1 MDAIA
6 ANDAITMEIVRS
18 ALNNISAEMGT
29 AVVRGG
35 YSTSIKEGGD
45 ASNAIFDA
53 AGRLVAQSDSTP
65 LLHLCSLRPSLGEVI
80 KDFPLEQMQDGDVY
94 LTNDPFRGGIHSND
108 ILLFKPLFHEGR
120 PVFFTGTLIHVADV
134 GGMSA
139 GGLPA
144 NATEIYHEG
153 LILPPMRFYEAGVPN
168 RTLISLLTANSRT
181 PDKLMGDLE
190 ALLGGVNVGAARLGA
205 LIGKYGLDRLNRIV
219 DSLIDYAERRTRQE
233 IANLRPGTYEGSFA
247 IDDDGVEQRPGGFV
261 VRVKV
266 TIEGSNF
273 TVDFT
278 GTDRQA
284 RGAIN
289 AAVSQTMSGVLFAL
303 RCLIDPTIPLNDG
316 CYAPVE
322 MVLPPGTLVNPDMP
336 AAVNSRIATIG
347 AITDA
352 ILEAMS
358 GVYPEKAIAASC
370 SVHVS
375 TPTGRDPKTGRP
387 WIFISAINGGGGA
400 RSGKDGVD
408 CAGGPL
414 IIQGFGGAG
423 TPTETLEMEYPILVE
438 RVEMWRDSGGAGKW
452 RGGVGSLRDVRMLED
467 GMLTARI
474 ADRSI
479 FPPRGI
485 GGGSPGVGGKWVI
498 NRGTDSETV
507 LPPKITNHRFK
518 AGDVLTM
525 AGSGGG
531 GVGNPFERDQAEV
544 LADHQEHKLSID
556 AAREHY
562 GVAIVAAPGDEAT
575 ARIDPEETA
584 RLRQAALAGATR
596 S

>member
-1 MDAIA
+1 MDAITS
-6 ANDAITMEIVRS
+6 NDAITMEIVRS

-80 KDFPLEQMQDGDVY
+80 KDFPLETMQDGDVY

-108 ILLFKPLFHEGR
+108 ILLFKPVFHDGR
-120 PVFFTGTLIHVADV
+120 PAFFTGTLIHVADV

-153 LILPPMRFYEAGVPN
+153 LILPPMRFQEAGAPN
-168 RTLISLLTANSRT
+168 RTLVAVLTANSRT

-190 ALLGGVNVGAARLGA
+190 ALLGGVNVGAARLGT
-205 LIGKYGLDRLNRIV
+205 LIAKYGLDRLNRII

-233 IANLRPGTYEGSFA
+233 ISNLRPGTYEGSFA
-247 IDDDGVEQRPGGFV
+247 IDDDGVEVRPGGFV

-266 TIEGSNF
+266 TIEDSKF

-316 CYAPVE
+316 CYAPLE
-322 MVLPPGTLVNPDMP
+322 MVLPPGTLVNPNMP

-358 GVYPEKAIAASC
+358 GVYPEKAVAATC

-375 TPTGRDPKTGRP
+375 TPTGIDPKTGRP

-400 RSGKDGVD
+400 RSGKDGID
-408 CAGGPL
+408 CSGGPL
-414 IIQGFGGAG
+414 IISGFGGAG

-452 RGGVGSLRDVRMLED
+452 RGGVGSRRDVKMLVD

-485 GGGSPGVGGKWVI
+485 HGGSPGIGGNWVI
-498 NRGTDSETV
+498 NRGTPGETI
-507 LPPKITNHRFK
+507 LPPKVTNHPFK

-531 GVGNPFERDQAEV
+531 GVGNPFERDEAEV
-544 LADHQEHKLSID
+544 LNDLQEHKVSI
-556 AAREHY
+556 ASAKEQY
-562 GVAIVAAPGDEAT
+562 GVAIHTDPSDEAVAT
-575 ARIDPEETA
+575 IDADETR
-584 RLRQAALAGATR
+584 RLRQAALEGDAQ

>member
-6 ANDAITMEIVRS
+6 SQDAITMEIVRS
-18 ALNNISAEMGT
+18 ALNAISAEMGT

-80 KDFPLEQMQDGDVY
+80 KDFPLETMRDGDVY

-108 ILLFKPLFHEGR
+108 ILLFKPVFHEGS
-120 PVFFTGTLIHVADV
+120 PAFFTGTLIHVADV

-153 LILPPMRFYEAGVPN
+153 LILPPLRFHEAGVAN
-168 RTLISLLTANSRT
+168 RTLIALLCANSRT

-190 ALLGGVNVGAARLGA
+190 ALLGGVNVGAARLKA
-205 LIGKYGLDRLNRIV
+205 LIAKYGLERLNGIV
-219 DSLIDYAERRTRQE
+219 DGLIEYAERRTRQE
-233 IANLRPGTYEGSFA
+233 IANLRPGSYEGSFA
-247 IDDDGVEQRPGGFV
+247 IDDDGIEVRPGGFV

-266 TIEGSNF
+266 TIEGSRF

-316 CYAPVE
+316 CYAPIE
-322 MVLPPGTLVNPDMP
+322 MVLPPGTLVNPNMP

-352 ILEAMS
+352 ILDAMS
-358 GVYPEKAIAASC
+358 GVYPEKGVAASC

-375 TPTGRDPKTGRP
+375 TPTGLDRKTGRP
-387 WIFISAINGGGGA
+387 WIFIAAINGGGGA
-400 RSGKDGVD
+400 RVGKDGVD

-438 RVEMWRDSGGAGKW
+438 RVEMWRDSGGAGRY
-452 RGGVGSLRDVRMLED
+452 RGGVGSLRDIRMLED
-467 GMLTARI
+467 GMVTARI

-485 GGGSPGVGGKWVI
+485 HGGSPGVGGQWVI
-498 NRGTDSETV
+498 NRGSPDERV
-507 LPPKITNHRFK
+507 LPPKITNHPFK

-531 GVGNPFERDQAEV
+531 GVGNPFERDPDEV
-544 LADHQEHKLSID
+544 LADVQEHKVSLA
-556 AAREHY
+556 AARQRY
-562 GVAIVAAPGDEAT
+562 GVAILGEPGDEAL
-575 ARIDPEETA
+575 ARIDDEQTA
-584 RLRQAALAGATR
+584 RLRQAASSGAAH

>member
-6 ANDAITMEIVRS
+6 SNDAITMEIVRS

-80 KDFPLEQMQDGDVY
+80 KDFPLDQMRDGDVY

-108 ILLFKPLFHEGR
+108 ILLFKPVFHEGK

-153 LILPPMRFYEAGVPN
+153 LILPPMRFYEAGSPN
-168 RTLISLLTANSRT
+168 RTLITLLTANSRT

-190 ALLGGVNVGAARLGA
+190 ALLGGVNVGAERLKA
-205 LIGKYGLDRLNRIV
+205 LIGKYGLDRLNHIV

-266 TIEGSNF
+266 TIEDSNF

-278 GTDRQA
+278 GTDQQA

-322 MVLPPGTLVNPDMP
+322 MVLPSGTLVNPDMP

-452 RGGVGSLRDVRMLED
+452 RGGVGSLRDVRMLDD

-498 NRGTDSETV
+498 NRGTPDETT
-507 LPPKITNHRFK
+507 LPPKITNHAFK

-531 GVGNPFERDQAEV
+531 GVGDPFERDESEV
-544 LADHQEHKLSID
+544 LADFQEHKLTIA
-556 AAREHY
+556 AAREQY
-562 GVAIVAAPGDEAT
+562 GVAIVAAPGDDAVAT
-575 ARIDPEETA
+575 VDPEETLNLREAA
-584 RLRQAALAGATR
+584 R

>member
-1 MDAIA
+1 MDATA
-6 ANDAITMEIVRS
+6 SADAITMEIVRS

-65 LLHLCSLRPSLGEVI
+65 LLHLCSLRPSLAEVI
-80 KDFPLEQMQDGDVY
+80 RDFPVETMRDGDVY

-108 ILLFKPLFHEGR
+108 ILLFKPVFHEGK

-153 LILPPMRFYEAGVPN
+153 LVLPPMRFHEAGIPN
-168 RTLISLLTANSRT
+168 RTLITVLTANSRT

-190 ALLGGVNVGAARLGA
+190 ALLGGVNVGAQRLKG
-205 LIGKYGLDRLNRIV
+205 LIAKYGIDRLCRII
-219 DSLIDYAERRTRQE
+219 DALIDYAERRTRQE
-233 IANLRPGTYEGSFA
+233 IAGLRPGVYEGSFA
-247 IDDDGVEQRPGGFV
+247 IDDDGIEPRPGGFV
-261 VRVKV
+261 VRVKI
-266 TIEGSNF
+266 TIDDSKF
-273 TVDFT
+273 LVDFT
-278 GTDRQA
+278 GTDKQA
-284 RGAIN
+284 KGAIN

-316 CYAPVE
+316 CYAPIE
-322 MVLPPGTLVNPDMP
+322 MILPPGTLVNPDMP
-336 AAVNSRIATIG
+336 AAVNSRVATIG
-347 AITDA
+347 AVTDA
-352 ILEAMS
+352 ILDAMS
-358 GVYPEKAIAASC
+358 KVYPEKGVAASC

-387 WIFISAINGGGGA
+387 WIFIAAINGGGGA

-423 TPTETLEMEYPILVE
+423 TPTESLEMEYPILVE

-452 RGGVGSLRDVRMLED
+452 RGGVGSLRDIRILDD
-467 GMLTARI
+467 GMVTARI

-485 GGGSPGVGGKWVI
+485 HGGSAGRGGQWIV
-498 NRGTDSETV
+498 NRGTPDEKV
-507 LPPKITNHRFK
+507 LPPKVTNFPIK

-531 GVGNPFERDQAEV
+531 GVGDPFERDPGEV
-544 LADHQEHKLSID
+544 LNDVREHKVSIK
-556 AAREHY
+556 AAREQY
-562 GVAIVAAPGDEAT
+562 GVAIRGAPGEEALALIDE
-575 ARIDPEETA
+575 EETR
-584 RLRQAALAGATR
+584 RLRQAALAGADAA
-596 S
+596 

>member
-6 ANDAITMEIVRS
+6 SQDAITMEIVRS

-80 KDFPLEQMQDGDVY
+80 TDFPLETMQDGDVY

-108 ILLFKPLFHEGR
+108 ILLFKPVFHDGK
-120 PVFFTGTLIHVADV
+120 PAFFTGTLIHVADV

-153 LILPPMRFYEAGVPN
+153 LILPPMRFHEAGQPN
-168 RTLISLLTANSRT
+168 RTLIALLTANSRT

-190 ALLGGVNVGAARLGA
+190 ALLGGCNVGAKRLAA
-205 LIGKYGLDRLNRIV
+205 LIGKYGLERLEGIINA
-219 DSLIDYAERRTRQE
+219 LIDYAERRTRQE

-247 IDDDGVEQRPGGFV
+247 IDDDGIEPREGGFV

-266 TIEGSNF
+266 TIEDTKF

-284 RGAIN
+284 KGAIN

-316 CYAPVE
+316 CYVPVE
-322 MVLPPGTLVNPDMP
+322 MILPPGTLVNPDMP

-347 AITDA
+347 AITVA
-352 ILEAMS
+352 ILDAMS
-358 GVYPEKAIAASC
+358 GVYPEKSVAASC

-400 RSGKDGVD
+400 RVGKDGVD

-438 RVEMWRDSGGAGKW
+438 RVEMWTDSGGAGEF
-452 RGGVGSLRDVRMLED
+452 RGGVGSLRDIRMLSD
-467 GMLTARI
+467 GMVTARI

-485 GGGSPGVGGKWVI
+485 NGGSPGKGGQWIV
-498 NRGTDSETV
+498 NRGTPEERV
-507 LPPKITNHRFK
+507 LPPKITNHPFK

-531 GVGNPFERDQAEV
+531 GVGNPLARDPAEV
-544 LADHQEHKLSID
+544 LADVQEHKVSIA
-556 AAREHY
+556 AARERY
-562 GVAIVAAPGDEAT
+562 GGAVRDETGNEAL
-575 ARIDPEETA
+575 AEIDEEETR
-584 RLRQAALAGATR
+584 RLRQAGAGRA
-596 S
+596 